1 MKTSWIKFTID
12 PENKYL
18 KNDSARGLTEFEVY
32 ASEEEAVR
40 EIVGFKPLAVDT
52 QAGKNP
58 ELPSQ
63 VEAIYNDGS
72 KEMKEV
78 VWDEIPEEQLKTEG
92 FFTVEGTEVKAAV
105 TVRVSGELE
114 EAADKTLL
122 QKTYEYALEQDISNL
137 IDSVKAYYEEALSE
151 GKAVLDD
158 ENATQAEVDA
168 ATDKLFN
175 AVWMLDFVKGDK
187 TNLGM
192 LIEKAE
198 SMVANAEKYVQG
210 DIWQQLVDALAKAK
224 EVMADGDAMEEDVN
238 PAAEALLN
246 AIIIQRYKADKSIL
260 ESLINQVSG
269 MDLSRYTVE
278 SVAIV
283 KAALAEANLVLAN
296 ESLSEDDQPVV
307 KAAVQKLE
315 SAVKGLKE
323 LGDSSIENGKDP
335 DDTPNETTKP
345 DTPSTGDD
353 GRYIEFGGL
362 LMVSIIVFSFLY
374 WKNRRLST

>member
-1 MKTSWIKFTID
+1 M
-12 PENKYL
+12 
-18 KNDSARGLTEFEVY
+18 RMLT
-32 ASEEEAVR
+32 
-40 EIVGFKPLAVDT
+40 
-52 QAGKNP
+52 N
-58 ELPSQ
+58 
-63 VEAIYNDGS
+63 
-72 KEMKEV
+72 
-78 VWDEIPEEQLKTEG
+78 
-92 FFTVEGTEVKAAV
+92 
-105 TVRVSGELE
+105 
-114 EAADKTLL
+114 
-122 QKTYEYALEQDISNL
+122 
-137 IDSVKAYYEEALSE
+137 YEEALSE

-158 ENATQAEVDA
+158 ANATQAEVDA

-175 AVWMLDFVKGDK
+175 AVWLLDFVKGDK
-187 TNLGM
+187 SNLGM
-192 LIEKAE
+192 LIERAE

-362 LMVSIIVFSFLY
+362 LMVSIIVFSFLF